1 MPQVLLVPIV
11 DFSTTQ
17 SLAPPTPHFSILVY
31 TVLKYFPQFYTH
43 PHLAGILVYTV
54 LKYFPQYYTHPQLGR
69 YFSLHG
75 TKMTFDQRDPTHV
88 Y

>member
-43 PHLAGILVYTV
+43 P
-54 LKYFPQYYTHPQLGR
+54 PLGR

-75 TKMTFDQRDPTHV
+75 TKMKFDQKGPTHV